1 MTDFPIIRNRDELV
15 KNYES
20 NTFDAIADLQIDTSV
35 TDAEIRKL
43 TGYMAE
49 DLITMRGDLATAFEC
64 IKRLCL
70 RGDTSMFFNKECFNK
85 LVKAV
90 EDKNPV
96 SVLVTDDAG
105 NQIGLLQADDLV
117 F

>member
-1 MTDFPIIRNRDELV
+1 MTDFPIIRTRDELV

-20 NTFDAIADLQIDTSV
+20 NVFDAILNLQIDTSI

-49 DLITMRGDLATAFEC
+49 DVIAMRGDLAKAFEC
-64 IKRLCL
+64 VKKLC
-70 RGDTSMFFNKECFNK
+70 RHGDTPMFFDKECVNK
-85 LVKAV
+85 LAKAV

-96 SVLVTDDAG
+96 SVLVTDNEG
-105 NQIGLLQADDLV
+105 KQIGLLQDDDLV